1 MAKDQTI
8 GSYSEF
14 IYIVI
19 PQTII
24 QQLTLG
30 VGKDVGLDVVGNGV
44 GLDVGG
50 DVAGAP
56 HPAPPFH

>member
-1 MAKDQTI
+1 MAKDQII
-8 GSYSEF
+8 GSYSA
-14 IYIVI
+14 IHTYICD

-24 QQLTLG
+24 QLTLG

>member
-1 MAKDQTI
+1 MLQFTYI
-8 GSYSEF
+8 GA
-14 IYIVI
+14 

-50 DVAGAP
+50 DVGGAP
-56 HPAPPFH
+56 HPLPPFH